1 MSKSYLSARKWHQQR
16 KAMQKK
22 GSNQTPPIKDVR
34 TQCWSVTISLKED
47 SGNTLGSVQ
56 QLFIDAEKEYEEQ
69 GFAACFSEEE
79 GKQKNE
85 SGEGYRHAQAAVYWD
100 REKTGN
106 FVLQL
111 FEGTKAHIEP
121 ALNSAA
127 LCKYVQ
133 KEESHVSGPYRFGAW
148 QQLEERLADAK
159 KGERT
164 DIKLLDEAINN
175 GTSYEA
181 IVMNPLFRH
190 ASLNPNVDKY
200 IRKFTNY
207 HYMRDRSKRC
217 PLNNGGFSVDYIFGS
232 TGTGKTRCVEE
243 FYGADCF
250 RVTKEMMAT
259 TFAFEGYAGQ
269 PVILLDE
276 FESSL
281 PFKQLLEYL
290 DDVPEL
296 VNIKGGSAPAR
307 WQKVIIASSIP
318 LTEQYRGILSKQD
331 GSIHQL
337 YRRLMNGRIILQTQQ
352 AWGYPYKTLED
363 ALVGNYDSEVY
374 PYTKSVTEIT
384 GWAPKVIDESA
395 KLAEFMATDRTG
407 HPIDE
412 DQYVRRQDREW

>member
-1 MSKSYLSARKWHQQR
+1 MSKSYLSAKKWAEQR
-16 KAMQKK
+16 KAMRKK
-22 GSNQTPPIKDVR
+22 GLTTTPPIKDVR

-56 QLFIDAEKEYEEQ
+56 QLFLDAEKEYKEQ

-85 SGEGYRHAQAAVYWD
+85 EGEGYRHAQAAVYWNK
-100 REKTGN
+100 EKTGN
-106 FVLQL
+106 FVLKL

-127 LCKYVQ
+127 LIKYVQ
-133 KEESHVSGPYRFGAW
+133 KTETHISGPYRFGEW
-148 QQLEERLADAK
+148 EQLEERLADAK

-164 DIKLLDEAINN
+164 DLRLIDEAINN
-175 GTSYEA
+175 GTSYDK
-181 IVMNPLFRH
+181 IVNNDLFRH

-200 IRKFTNY
+200 IRRFTNY
-207 HYMRDRSKRC
+207 HYMRDRSKRS
-217 PLNNGGFSVDYIFGS
+217 PLNNGAFSVDYVFGS
-232 TGTGKTRCVEE
+232 TGTGKTRCIEE

-259 TFAFEGYAGQ
+259 AFAFEGYADQ
-269 PVILLDE
+269 PVILFDE

-281 PFKQLLEYL
+281 PFKALLEYL
-290 DDVPEL
+290 DDIPEL

-307 WQKVIIASSIP
+307 WKKVIIASSIP
-318 LTEQYRGILSKQD
+318 LTEQYKGILSKQD

-337 YRRLMNGRIILQTQQ
+337 YRRLMHGRIILQTQQ
-352 AWGYPYKTLED
+352 AWGYPYKTFED
-363 ALVGNYDSEVY
+363 ALMGNYDNEVY
-374 PYTKSVTEIT
+374 PYSKSVTEIT

-395 KLAEFMATDRTG
+395 KLEEFMATDRTG
-407 HPIDE
+407 KPIDE
-412 DQYVRRQDREW
+412 EVYVRKQDRAW